1 MKLRKQLAQQI
12 VTSIKDVCQQDINF
26 INTKGIIFASTN
38 PKRVGEFHEIG
49 LKVAQ
54 TGQMI
59 EVTDQESYFGTQAGI
74 NIPFYYN

>member
-54 TGQMI
+54 TG
-59 EVTDQESYFGTQAGI
+59 
-74 NIPFYYN
+74 